1 MTSLLPKAL
10 CPVNNVPLVDLA
22 LARAKRVTDDVA
34 VNIHHGREEMEE
46 HLAGRAHLSIETP
59 EALGTAGALGNLRGW
74 IDGRDVLVVNSDAW
88 HEDDLKGLLAGW
100 DRSTIRLLTVH
111 DPIRGDFGD
120 RRYCGA
126 ALIPWDEVSRLEAI
140 PSGLYETVWAPA
152 DGDGRLEKVDSEFPF
167 FDCGIIADYH
177 AANMAASGG
186 ANVIGPGAIV
196 EGEIERTVLWAGVHV
211 ASGERL
217 TDAIRPRDDIT
228 LFPMEAASDDR

>member
-1 MTSLLPKAL
+1 MKNACRDWRVQARLFLIRLSLPGLSGPALKGLARVYQHLGKHLGVTSEKDGLAALVLAAGFGVRLRPMTSLLPKAL

-74 IDGRDVLVVNSDAW
+74 VDGRDVLVVNSDAW

-140 PSGLYETVWAPA
+140 PSGLY
-152 DGDGRLEKVDSEFPF
+152 
-167 FDCGIIADYH
+167 
-177 AANMAASGG
+177 
-186 ANVIGPGAIV
+186 
-196 EGEIERTVLWAGVHV
+196 
-211 ASGERL
+211 
-217 TDAIRPRDDIT
+217 
-228 LFPMEAASDDR
+228 